1 MKGAMTP
8 VGKDDTPITPQTPS
22 VPVAPVDPPAPP
34 MPAAPDAIPT
44 NEQPVTAPS
53 EAVPFTAEHQTVIE
67 AAQQRAK
74 KIRNAAFV
82 AAFNGWSTA
91 VFAGFTCLYAV
102 VAMAFGNLSVVA
114 LVIGAGL
121 SIVAYNELR
130 GRRMLQQFNLRGPI
144 LLGWNQIGFLAMI
157 TVYCAFRIF
166 QTLTGDGEYDQ
177 AIRQS
182 PELAEVLG
190 PIDGMVQW
198 AFLATYALVF
208 VVSAVFMGGNAI
220 YYFTRRKH
228 VRAYLNET
236 PAWVVDLLQ
245 RTAR

>member
-1 MKGAMTP
+1 ISLPLINRFYCTLPGVLLLTIFLRLQKLLY
-8 VGKDDTPITPQTPS
+8 
-22 VPVAPVDPPAPP
+22 
-34 MPAAPDAIPT
+34 
-44 NEQPVTAPS
+44 
-53 EAVPFTAEHQTVIE
+53 
-67 AAQQRAK
+67 
-74 KIRNAAFV
+74 AFV
-82 AAFNGWSTA
+82 KFS
-91 VFAGFTCLYAV
+91 VF
-102 VAMAFGNLSVVA
+102 MAISLS
-114 LVIGAGL
+114 
-121 SIVAYNELR
+121 
-130 GRRMLQQFNLRGPI
+130 
-144 LLGWNQIGFLAMI
+144 
-157 TVYCAFRIF
+157 IF

-177 AIRQS
+177 TIRQS